1 MENNVSRIN
10 GWNVAANYAK
20 QQEAK
25 EDLTQNQSENKNETT
40 EQKQANPNEVL
51 NFIGGYNAALVKPAE
66 KKSVNVTEMLA
77 KYITPESE
85 ASIAESMGLLAAKV
99 DTITNVAMDEF
110 GIEEKFATDIAL
122 ATVNATM

>member
-10 GWNVAANYAK
+10 GYNVGANYTR

-25 EDLTQNQSENKNETT
+25 EDLTKKQTESKKENASA
-40 EQKQANPNEVL
+40 QQANPNEVF
-51 NFIGGYNAALVKPAE
+51 NFIGGYNAAFVKPAE
-66 KKSVNVTEMLA
+66 KKSVNVAEMLA

-85 ASIAESMGLLAAKV
+85 ARIAESMGLLAAKV

>member
-20 QQEAK
+20 QQETK
-25 EDLTQNQSENKNETT
+25 EELTQNQSEDKKETA
-40 EQKQANPNEVL
+40 EQKQANPNEVF

-85 ASIAESMGLLAAKV
+85 ARIAESMGILAAKV
-99 DTITNVAMDEF
+99 DNITSVAMDEF
-110 GIEEKFATDIAL
+110 DIEEKFATDIAL

>member
-20 QQEAK
+20 QQEAQ
-25 EDLTQNQSENKNETT
+25 EDLTQKQSEDKKEAA
-40 EQKQANPNEVL
+40 EQKQANPNEVF
-51 NFIGGYNAALVKPAE
+51 NFIGGYNAALIKPAE
-66 KKSVNVTEMLA
+66 KKSVNVAEMLA

-85 ASIAESMGLLAAKV
+85 ARIAESMGLLAAKV
-99 DTITNVAMDEF
+99 DNIANVAMDEF